1 MESSLEVI
9 KHISLLLEAASSNQ
23 PIAVQCLSFGG
34 YIYVVQLADVEG
46 NFRKLQGQ
54 WSWLEPW
61 KQCWSSALLWQ
72 INPS

>member
-9 KHISLLLEAASSNQ
+9 KHINLLLEAASSNQ

-54 WSWLEPW
+54 
-61 KQCWSSALLWQ
+61 
-72 INPS
+72 